1 MIGHVSAKNSDV
13 VPKDVVLRNV
23 PETGS
28 SAPPPPPRAGAIGT
42 GVRRS
47 GRSAI
52 ASLRSAWALDA
63 GLPSHSR

>member
-1 MIGHVSAKNSDV
+1 MTGHVSAKNSDV

-28 SAPPPPPRAGAIGT
+28 SAPRAGAIGL
-42 GVRRS
+42 GAAKWPLRKS
-47 GRSAI
+47 

-63 GLPSHSR
+63 GLPSHPR